1 MTEYYRHQETD
12 LRKIIYANA
21 VKEFQDIR
29 GRFILDDFNTATSL
43 FALCLI
49 EFYGV
54 DRNQIFYRKNDKIY
68 NIEHREVKLDRLSE
82 VH

>member
-1 MTEYYRHQETD
+1 MTEYYKHQETD

-29 GRFILDDFNTATSL
+29 GRFIFDDFNTATML
-43 FALCLI
+43 FALSLE

-54 DRNQIFYRKNDKIY
+54 NRNQIFYRKNGKIY
-68 NIEHREVKLDRLSE
+68 NVEHKEVDLDRLSE

>member
-1 MTEYYRHQETD
+1 MTEYYKHQETD

-21 VKEFQDIR
+21 VKEFRDSR
-29 GRFILDDFNTATSL
+29 GNFVFDDFSPATSL

-49 EFYGV
+49 EFYEV
-54 DRNQIFYRKNDKIY
+54 DRNQIFYRKNGKIY
-68 NIEHREVKLDRLSE
+68 DIEHKQVNLDRLSE

>member
-29 GRFILDDFNTATSL
+29 GRFIFDDFNTATSL
-43 FALCLI
+43 LALSLI

-54 DRNQIFYRKNDKIY
+54 DRSQIFYRENDKIY
-68 NIEHREVKLDRLSE
+68 DIEHKEVELK
-82 VH
+82 